1 MLNYYD
7 ILGINRQAD
16 QIEIK
21 SAFKRLALKYH
32 PDKNPGNV
40 AAEEYFKQVN
50 EAYQVLSNVEK
61 KKQYDFI
68 LNYSYQNS
76 HSTQKTTE
84 YSTPTKSSDKSIYDR
99 YGKYDW
105 RKAPRYKKA
114 PIYKVDKSYFKV
126 QLLTFIVML
135 GLSALIMIGNRYWE
149 YQEEQKALAEERAT
163 FEALQKAYA
172 LYDQEK
178 YREAIDMVIH
188 LGEQKPY
195 EVQFY
200 EEREKMV
207 AGLSL
212 TATKYF
218 ENDQYVKAVDAL
230 EIVKDYERPSK
241 MRTWDMLADA
251 YFEIG
256 DFKKTAYA
264 LDYILQR
271 DKYNIRLA
279 VKIAKLYNHEL
290 SDPNKALEYYDEA
303 KLLFKEFQSSTY
315 GEAFELVINPSTL
328 PDFYFDLFSERADLN
343 YKVGNYQEA
352 LTDCNWAIFLRPN
365 FARTYDLRGHCK
377 KALNLNSRACKDWQ
391 RAINRGYNKSIDAL
405 NKYCL

>member
-7 ILGINRQAD
+7 ILGISRQASQHD
-16 QIEIK
+16 IK

-50 EAYQVLSNVEK
+50 EAYQVLSNAEK

-68 LNYSYQNS
+68 LNYSYQNP
-76 HSTQKTTE
+76 HSTQQKTQ
-84 YSTPTKSSDKSIYDR
+84 YSTPKKSSDKSVYDR

-105 RKAPRYKKA
+105 RKSPRYKKA
-114 PIYKVDKSYFKV
+114 PTYKVDKNYFKV
-126 QLLTFIVML
+126 QVLTFVVML
-135 GLSALIMIGNRYWE
+135 GLSALIMVGNTYLE
-149 YQEEQKALAEERAT
+149 YKEDQKILAEKRAT
-163 FEALQKAYA
+163 TEALQKAYA

-188 LGEQKPY
+188 LGELKPY

-212 TATKYF
+212 TATKFF
-218 ENDQYVKAVDAL
+218 ENDQYYKAVDAL

-241 MRTWDMLADA
+241 MKTWDMLADA

-256 DFKKTAYA
+256 DFRKTAYA

-290 SDPNKALEYYDEA
+290 SDPDKALEYYDEA

-328 PDFYFDLFSERADLN
+328 PDFYFDLFSERANLN
-343 YKVGNYQEA
+343 YKVGNYKES

-365 FARTYDLRGHCK
+365 IALTYDLRAHCK

-391 RAINRGYNKSIDAL
+391 RAIKRGHIKSKESL